1 MDFEKYLLKEMLIL
15 IPVLYIIGMILKTT
29 PKVRDWLIPWIL
41 LVIGVVFAVLV
52 GMGAEMSIVDAVL
65 QGILVTGVTVFAN
78 QLIIQTKYKDG

>member
-78 QLIIQTKYKDG
+78 QLIIQTKYKEG